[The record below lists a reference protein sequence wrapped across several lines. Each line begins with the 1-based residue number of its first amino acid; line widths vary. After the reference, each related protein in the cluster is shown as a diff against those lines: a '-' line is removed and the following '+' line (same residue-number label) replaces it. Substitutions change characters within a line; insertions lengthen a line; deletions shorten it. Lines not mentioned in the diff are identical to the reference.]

1 MGSQESEMTEGL
13 NNNNKTTYQKNNQ
26 GEGVM
31 REYIHTKLA
40 VVGIL
45 AEELLD
51 SHKNND
57 FLHL

>member
-1 MGSQESEMTEGL
+1 
-13 NNNNKTTYQKNNQ
+13 
-26 GEGVM
+26 M

-57 FLHL
+57 FFTSTKMFSHQVYTMISL

>member
-1 MGSQESEMTEGL
+1 MTEGL

>member
-1 MGSQESEMTEGL
+1 
-13 NNNNKTTYQKNNQ
+13 
-26 GEGVM
+26 M

-57 FLHL
+57 FLHLQKCSPIKCTQ